1 MANIALLSKQRIVH
15 HPGMASD
22 VALNTNHQTPAP
34 RAFWQHIAIGVAL
47 LILAAVLSRFDST
60 IISAADPAEWP
71 GDLKRLFQLSEL
83 FAHGF
88 GIILIVIG
96 IWQLSPNRKKY
107 IPRLIACAAF
117 PSITAHLIKLGVAR
131 SRPTSFL
138 DEELLPHWPASTDVT
153 WLGAGSGVAWNVSYA
168 SQSFPSAHAALVC
181 GMAIALSFIFPQG
194 RKLFFVIALIGCVQ
208 RVIFFAHWP
217 SDVAV
222 GAALGFLIAGGLV
235 QSWGIGGLCGKFENK
250 GGETPRLS
258 VVDKEANA
266 SKAA

>member
-1 MANIALLSKQRIVH
+1 MLCELAP
-15 HPGMASD
+15 HPNDS
-22 VALNTNHQTPAP
+22 LPAP
-34 RAFWQHIAIGVAL
+34 RAFWQHIAIGLAL
-47 LILAAVLSRFDST
+47 LVLAGVLSRFDST
-60 IISAADPAEWP
+60 IINAADPAEWP

-88 GIILIVIG
+88 GIILIVLG
-96 IWQLSPNRKKY
+96 VWQLSPERKKF

-117 PSITAHLIKLGVAR
+117 PSITAHLIKLVVAR

-138 DEELLPHWPASTDVT
+138 DEQLMPQWPASADVT
-153 WLGAGSGVAWNVSYA
+153 WLGVGPEVAWNVSYA

-181 GMAIALSFIFPQG
+181 GTAICLSYIFPRG
-194 RKLFFVIALIGCVQ
+194 RKLFFVLALIAAVQ

-235 QSWGIGGLCGKFENK
+235 QNWGIGGMCGKFENR
-250 GGETPRLS
+250 GSETPQLS
-258 VVDKEANA
+258 AVDKEANEVSV